1 MKKLMKEWKL
11 LLESA
16 TMDNVVVAI
25 FGPTGCGKTTYKNH
39 LADKG
44 WRHIKSFTTRPPRP
58 LEDSEYHFVS
68 PKEYNDM
75 FSRGLLMNTNRYDG
89 HYYGTNVNDFMQT
102 GKSVIITDVSS
113 LYKLHRAATQ
123 NGKDIRFMHCAI
135 EDPEEFER
143 RHISRGTPDRVALM
157 KKELQDDAYQKSLTI
172 PGIRERMYIVY
183 DIEDL
188 DEFVEEIKN
197 E

>member
-39 LADKG
+39 LTDKG

-102 GKSVIITDVSS
+102 GKSVIITDVTS
-113 LYKLHRAATQ
+113 L
-123 NGKDIRFMHCAI
+123 
-135 EDPEEFER
+135 
-143 RHISRGTPDRVALM
+143 
-157 KKELQDDAYQKSLTI
+157 
-172 PGIRERMYIVY
+172 
-183 DIEDL
+183 
-188 DEFVEEIKN
+188 
-197 E
+197 